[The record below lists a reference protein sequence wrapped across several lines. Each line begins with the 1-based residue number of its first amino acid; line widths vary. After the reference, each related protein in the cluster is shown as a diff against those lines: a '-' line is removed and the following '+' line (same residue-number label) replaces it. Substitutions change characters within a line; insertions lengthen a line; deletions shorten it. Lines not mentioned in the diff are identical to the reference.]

1 MVLVIPEK
9 SVKEIAR
16 SPGTAK
22 DTIKK
27 LLAHKSSVKKHKTI
41 KNAIPEAA
49 VTPPS
54 THLQLLDY
62 EGGIDLG
69 ESYSEEEKETA
80 AAAEEEAEESDE
92 EEKEDSENQIDERS
106 LRGDVFCKFLCFLKC
121 LASMLIC
128 INTKKSSQNITD
140 TLSEFTCRK

>member
-1 MVLVIPEK
+1 MVPFKGIVTAECFLRLIFSIFFLVLVIPEK

-27 LLAHKSSVKKHKTI
+27 LLAQKSSVKNHKTI

-54 THLQLLDY
+54 KMHLQLLDY
-62 EGGIDLG
+62 EVGIDLG
-69 ESYSEEEKETA
+69 GSYSEEEKETA
-80 AAAEEEAEESDE
+80 AAAKEVGEESDE
-92 EEKEDSENQIDERS
+92 EEKEDFENQIDERS
-106 LRGDVFCKFLCFLKC
+106 LRGDVFCKFLVF
-121 LASMLIC
+121 
-128 INTKKSSQNITD
+128 
-140 TLSEFTCRK
+140 

>member
-1 MVLVIPEK
+1 M
-9 SVKEIAR
+9 KEIAR
-16 SPGTAK
+16 SPGTSK

-54 THLQLLDY
+54 KTHLQLLDY

-69 ESYSEEEKETA
+69 GSYSEEEEGTA
-80 AAAEEEAEESDE
+80 AATEEEAEESDE
-92 EEKEDSENQIDERS
+92 DKEDFENQIDERS
-106 LRGDVFCKFLCFLKC
+106 LRGDVFCKFLCFFKF
-121 LASMLIC
+121 LASM
-128 INTKKSSQNITD
+128 
-140 TLSEFTCRK
+140 

>member
-1 MVLVIPEK
+1 M
-9 SVKEIAR
+9 KEIAR

-27 LLAHKSSVKKHKTI
+27 LLAQKSSVKKHKTI

-49 VTPPS
+49 VTPTS
-54 THLQLLDY
+54 KTYLQLLDY

-69 ESYSEEEKETA
+69 GSYSEEEKETA

-92 EEKEDSENQIDERS
+92 EEKEDFENQIDERS
-106 LRGDVFCKFLCFLKC
+106 LRGDVFCKFVF
-121 LASMLIC
+121 
-128 INTKKSSQNITD
+128 
-140 TLSEFTCRK
+140 